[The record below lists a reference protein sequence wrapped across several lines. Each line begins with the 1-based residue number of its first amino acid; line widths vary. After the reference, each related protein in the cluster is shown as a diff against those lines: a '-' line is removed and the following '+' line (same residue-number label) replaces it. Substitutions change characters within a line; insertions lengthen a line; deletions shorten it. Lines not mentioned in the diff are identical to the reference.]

1 MGIPK
6 ETPTVVNYHSAN
18 RQQLTAATVVLGFN
32 FFFHHSTS
40 FSSFN
45 IFFHQSTSFSII
57 QPLFSSFIQPIFS
70 TFFMYKNPPNLHH
83 FLTFSSPYSHFSSF
97 FYKMLVFHHS
107 HERGLFENLKISRG
121 FFELVSSQDLVFRVY
136 GLWVFFLCFNPR
148 GS

>member
-70 TFFMYKNPPNLHH
+70 SFNLFFQP
-83 FLTFSSPYSHFSSF
+83 
-97 FYKMLVFHHS
+97 
-107 HERGLFENLKISRG
+107 
-121 FFELVSSQDLVFRVY
+121 
-136 GLWVFFLCFNPR
+136 FLCIKTLPTFTISSHSLLLTLIFPLSSTKCWFFIIHMKE
-148 GS
+148 GSLRI